1 MSDERLHRLLGGHE
15 LKALRVRLRARFE
28 RDEPRDAFTLS
39 DITSAE
45 RRALEG
51 LLGRAPKAARSMQ
64 LRRSELDHAIKRAGL
79 AADLRQ
85 ALELLDGEIVDRR
98 AEQLRQNQAWKC
110 LLEDVPEQ
118 RLRALL
124 QEPRGIALLKRC
136 SNGDTGHAAMLVES
150 AQRVLKVLPAKGVP
164 LAQLAAQVLG
174 DSHALDAGQAVAAL
188 VLRACKAQVEDESAN
203 LDESDANP
211 PDTDPSTASSADIDS
226 AARNESTRAQWARLG
241 VAIGELSAP
250 VLCLNLPAADDS
262 PCSDVLRAAARHGE
276 PVHLTLRAL
285 LLNPP
290 AWNVEN
296 VVVFV
301 CENPSIVAAAA
312 DRLKTGCAPLV
323 CTDGMPGAAQQTLL
337 GQLAAAGARLRYHGD
352 LDWAGLRIA
361 NFVMR
366 EFHAVPWRFT
376 ASDYLAVAPETGPP
390 LAPERAVAAAWDAEL
405 AAAMLARRFG
415 VHEERVVETLLRDLA
430 G

>member
-1 MSDERLHRLLGGHE
+1 
-15 LKALRVRLRARFE
+15 
-28 RDEPRDAFTLS
+28 
-39 DITSAE
+39 
-45 RRALEG
+45 
-51 LLGRAPKAARSMQ
+51 MQ

-98 AEQLRQNQAWKC
+98 AEQLRQSQAWKC

-136 SNGDTGHAAMLVES
+136 SNGDTAHAAMLVES
-150 AQRVLKVLPAKGVP
+150 AQRVLKALPAKGVP
-164 LAQLAAQVLG
+164 LAQVAAQVLG

-203 LDESDANP
+203 LDESDADA
-211 PDTDPSTASSADIDS
+211 PDAVPSIASSADIDS

-250 VLCLNLPAADDS
+250 VLCLNLPAPDDS
-262 PCSDVLRAAARHGE
+262 PCGDVLRAAARHGE

-312 DRLKTGCAPLV
+312 DHLKTGCAPLV

-337 GQLAAAGARLRYHGD
+337 GQLAAAGARLLYHGD

-376 ASDYLAVAPETGPP
+376 ASDYLAIAPETGPR
-390 LAPERAVAAAWDAEL
+390 LAPEQAVAAAWDAEL

-430 G
+430 V

>member
-1 MSDERLHRLLGGHE
+1 VSDDRLHRLLGGHE

-28 RDEPRDAFTLS
+28 RGEPRDAFTLS
-39 DITSAE
+39 DVTSAE

-64 LRRSELDHAIKRAGL
+64 LTRSELDHAIKRAGL

-98 AEQLRQNQAWKC
+98 AEQLRQSQAWKC

-136 SNGDTGHAAMLVES
+136 SSGDTAHAAMLLES
-150 AQRVLKVLPAKGVP
+150 AQRVLKALPAKGVP

-203 LDESDANP
+203 LDESDADP
-211 PDTDPSTASSADIDS
+211 PDTDPSIASSADIDS
-226 AARNESTRAQWARLG
+226 AARNESSRAQWARLG

-250 VLCLNLPAADDS
+250 VLCFNLPAPVDS
-262 PCSDVLRAAARHGE
+262 PCGDVLRAAARHGE

-290 AWNVEN
+290 VWNVEN
-296 VVVFV
+296 VVIFV

-366 EFHAVPWRFT
+366 EFGAIPWRLA
-376 ASDYLAVAPETGPP
+376 ASDYLAVAAETGPR
-390 LAPERAVAAAWDAEL
+390 LAPEQAVAAAWDAEL
-405 AAAMLARRFG
+405 AAAMLARRLG

>member
-1 MSDERLHRLLGGHE
+1 MNDDRLRRLLGGHE
-15 LKALRVRLRARFE
+15 LAALRVRLRARFE
-28 RDEPRDAFTLS
+28 RGEQRDAFTLS
-39 DITSAE
+39 DISSAE

-64 LRRSELDHAIKRAGL
+64 LSHSELDYAIKRAGL

-98 AEQLRQNQAWKC
+98 AEQLRQGQAWQC

-136 SNGDTGHAAMLVES
+136 ARGDTAEAAMLLES
-150 AQRVLKVLPAKGVP
+150 AQRVLKALPAKGVP

-203 LDESDANP
+203 LDESDADP
-211 PDTDPSTASSADIDS
+211 PDTDPSTASRADIDS

-250 VLCLNLPAADDS
+250 ALCFNLPACDDS
-262 PCSDVLRAAARHGE
+262 PCGDVLRAAARHGE

-290 AWNVEN
+290 VWKVEN

-312 DRLKTGCAPLV
+312 DRLKTGSAPLV

-352 LDWAGLRIA
+352 FDWAGLRIA
-361 NFVMR
+361 NFVVR
-366 EFHAVPWRFT
+366 EFHAVPWRLT
-376 ASDYLAVAPETGPP
+376 ASDYLAVAAETGPR
-390 LAPERAVAAAWDAEL
+390 LAPEQAVAAAWDAEL
-405 AAAMLARRFG
+405 AAAMLVCRFG

>member
-1 MSDERLHRLLGGHE
+1 MSDDRLRRLLGGHE
-15 LKALRVRLRARFE
+15 LETLRVRLRARFE
-28 RDEPRDAFTLS
+28 RGEQRDTFTLS

-51 LLGRAPKAARSMQ
+51 LLGRAPKAARSIQ
-64 LRRSELDHAIKRAGL
+64 LRRSELDYAIKRAGL

-98 AEQLRQNQAWKC
+98 AEQLRQGQAWEC
-110 LLEDVPEQ
+110 LLEEVPEQ

-124 QEPRGIALLKRC
+124 EEPQGIALLKRC
-136 SNGDTGHAAMLVES
+136 SRGDAAQAAMLLES
-150 AQRVLKVLPAKGVP
+150 AQRVLQALPAKGVP

-188 VLRACKAQVEDESAN
+188 VLRACKAQVAGESAD
-203 LDESDANP
+203 LDESDADLL
-211 PDTDPSTASSADIDS
+211 DTDPGTASRADVDS
-226 AARNESTRAQWARLG
+226 AARNASTRAQWARLG

-250 VLCLNLPAADDS
+250 VLCFNLPAPDDS
-262 PCSDVLRAAARHGE
+262 PCGEVLRAAARHGE

-285 LLNPP
+285 LLNPS
-290 AWNVEN
+290 AWNVED

-312 DRLKTGCAPLV
+312 DRLTTGCAPLV

-337 GQLAAAGARLRYHGD
+337 GQISAAGARLRYHGD
-352 LDWAGLRIA
+352 FDWAGLRIA

-366 EFHAVPWRFT
+366 EFRAAPWHFT
-376 ASDYLAVAPETGPP
+376 ASDYLAVASETGPR
-390 LAPERAVAAAWDAEL
+390 LAPEQVVTAAWDAEL
-405 AAAMLARRFG
+405 TAAMLARGVG
-415 VHEERVVETLLRDLA
+415 VHEERVVENLLRDLA
-430 G
+430 R

>member
-1 MSDERLHRLLGGHE
+1 VSDDRLHRLLGGHE
-15 LKALRVRLRARFE
+15 LQALRVRLRARFE
-28 RDEPRDAFTLS
+28 RGEPRDAFTLS
-39 DITSAE
+39 DVTPAE
-45 RRALEG
+45 RRAREG

-64 LRRSELDHAIKRAGL
+64 LTRSELDHAIKRAGL

-98 AEQLRQNQAWKC
+98 AEQLRQSQAWKC

-136 SNGDTGHAAMLVES
+136 SSGDTAHAAMLLES
-150 AQRVLKVLPAKGVP
+150 AQRVLKALPAKGVP

-174 DSHALDAGQAVAAL
+174 DSHALDAGHAVAAL

-203 LDESDANP
+203 LDESDADP
-211 PDTDPSTASSADIDS
+211 PDTDPSIASSADIDS
-226 AARNESTRAQWARLG
+226 AARNESSRAQWARLG

-250 VLCLNLPAADDS
+250 VLCFNLPAPVDS
-262 PCSDVLRAAARHGE
+262 PCGDVLRAAARHGE

-290 AWNVEN
+290 VWNVEN

-366 EFHAVPWRFT
+366 EFGAIPWRLA
-376 ASDYLAVAPETGPP
+376 ASDYLAVAAETGPR
-390 LAPERAVAAAWDAEL
+390 LAPEQAVAAAWDAEL
-405 AAAMLARRFG
+405 AAAMLARRLG